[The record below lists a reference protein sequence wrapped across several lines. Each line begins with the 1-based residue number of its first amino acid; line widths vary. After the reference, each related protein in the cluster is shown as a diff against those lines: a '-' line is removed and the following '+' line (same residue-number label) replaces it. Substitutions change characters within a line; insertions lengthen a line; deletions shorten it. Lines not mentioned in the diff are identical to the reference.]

1 MLSWRSPRPPRNS
14 LRLENGGG
22 GMARMPK
29 LGATIWDAA
38 LARRLYDEGVSYTS
52 IGEQIGAA
60 PSLIGQFAA
69 RHWPPRDK
77 TMAYQPGGRKR
88 DATRRRPR
96 PAGRSTLPPLPS
108 LG

>member
-1 MLSWRSPRPPRNS
+1 
-14 LRLENGGG
+14 
-22 GMARMPK
+22 MPK

>member
-1 MLSWRSPRPPRNS
+1 
-14 LRLENGGG
+14 
-22 GMARMPK
+22 MPK
-29 LGATIWDAA
+29 LGTTIWDAA
-38 LARRLYDEGVSYTS
+38 LARRLYDEGASYTS

-77 TMAYQPGGRKR
+77 TTMAYQPGGRKR

-96 PAGRSTLPPLPS
+96 PAGRSAATAVAGLRGPGLI
-108 LG
+108 